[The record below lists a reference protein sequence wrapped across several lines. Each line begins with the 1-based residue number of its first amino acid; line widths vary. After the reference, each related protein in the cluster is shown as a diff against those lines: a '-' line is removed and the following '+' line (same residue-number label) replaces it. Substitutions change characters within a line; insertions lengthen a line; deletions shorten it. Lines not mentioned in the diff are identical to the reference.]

1 VKSGWLFSLLILKM
15 GGELKPNS
23 MKKYIYKNKRTGLRV
38 ESATSIDDENLELVT
53 KVSNGMIDNAVV
65 FKK

>member
-1 VKSGWLFSLLILKM
+1 MQKF
-15 GGELKPNS
+15 
-23 MKKYIYKNKRTGLRV
+23 IYKHKKTGRRV
-38 ESATSIDDENLELVT
+38 ESDKPIDDENLELVT